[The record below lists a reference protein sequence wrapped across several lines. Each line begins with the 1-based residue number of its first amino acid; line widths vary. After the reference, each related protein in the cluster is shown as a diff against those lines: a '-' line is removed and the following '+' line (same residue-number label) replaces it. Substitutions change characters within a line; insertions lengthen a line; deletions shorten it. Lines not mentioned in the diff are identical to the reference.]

1 MLSILWNYIKINKKR
16 KLKGIYTDFAMQ
28 RCDVLDITTNTRYE
42 IQTANI
48 SEKLKKC
55 SGNTVVIPIKNLSF
69 NNLKDYILNF
79 VLV

>member
-1 MLSILWNYIKINKKR
+1 
-16 KLKGIYTDFAMQ
+16 MQ

-55 SGNTVVIPIKNLSF
+55 SENTVVIPIKDVKNDYEVMWKYLFEFLKF
-69 NNLKDYILNF
+69 NEVWL
-79 VLV
+79 VL